1 MNKANFNEIV
11 NDGLNR
17 GKEFLLVKIMEP
29 EAVNPIVTIIHK
41 DMVKKKVSEYMKA
54 TDNNLVFKDTGNK
67 IEDVLATSSLNELK
81 WFVY

>member
-29 EAVNPIVTIIHK
+29 DAVNPMVTVIHK

-54 TDNNLVFKDTGNK
+54 TNNELVFKDTGKK
-67 IEDVLATSSLNELK
+67 IEDALATSNLNELK
-81 WFVY
+81 LFVY

>member
-17 GKEFLLVKIMEP
+17 GKEFLMVKFMEP
-29 EAVNPIVTIIHK
+29 DAVNPMVTVIHK

-54 TDNNLVFKDTGNK
+54 TDNDLVFKDTGDK
-67 IEDVLATSSLNELK
+67 IEDALATSNLNELK

>member
-17 GKEFLLVKIMEP
+17 GKEFLMVKFMEP
-29 EAVNPIVTIIHK
+29 DAVNPIITIIPK
-41 DMVKKKVSEYMKA
+41 DLVKKKVNEYMKA

-67 IEDVLATSSLNELK
+67 IEDVLATSSLNELR
-81 WFVY
+81 WFIY

>member
-1 MNKANFNEIV
+1 MNKANFNEVV

-17 GKEFLLVKIMEP
+17 GKDFLMVKIMEP
-29 EAVNPIVTIIHK
+29 DAVNPIITIIPK
-41 DMVKKKVSEYMKA
+41 DLVKKKVNEYMKA
-54 TDNNLVFKDTGNK
+54 TDNDLVFKDTGNK

>member
-1 MNKANFNEIV
+1 MNKATFNEIV

-29 EAVNPIVTIIHK
+29 DTVNPIVTIIPK
-41 DMVKKKVSEYMKA
+41 ELVKKKVNEYMRA
-54 TDNNLVFKDTGNK
+54 TNNDLVFKDTGYK
-67 IEDVLATSSLNELK
+67 IEDALTTSNLNELN

>member
-29 EAVNPIVTIIHK
+29 DAVNPMVTVIHK

-54 TDNNLVFKDTGNK
+54 TNNDLVFKDTGNK

>member
-1 MNKANFNEIV
+1 MNKASFNEIV

-29 EAVNPIVTIIHK
+29 EAVNPMVTVIHK
-41 DMVKKKVSEYMKA
+41 DMVKKKVNEYMKA
-54 TDNNLVFKDTGNK
+54 TNNDLVFKDTGDK
-67 IEDVLATSSLNELK
+67 IEDVLATSNLNELK

>member
-1 MNKANFNEIV
+1 MNKATFNEIV

-17 GKEFLLVKIMEP
+17 NKEFLMVKIMESDT
-29 EAVNPIVTIIHK
+29 VNPIVMIIPK
-41 DMVKKKVSEYMKA
+41 DLIKKKVNEYMKA
-54 TDNNLVFKDTGNK
+54 TDNDLVFKDTGNK

>member
-29 EAVNPIVTIIHK
+29 DAVNPMVTVIHK
-41 DMVKKKVSEYMKA
+41 DMVKKKVNEYMKA
-54 TDNNLVFKDTGNK
+54 TNNDLVFKDTGNK
-67 IEDVLATSSLNELK
+67 IEDVLATSNLNELK

>member
-29 EAVNPIVTIIHK
+29 EAVNPMVTVIHK

-54 TDNNLVFKDTGNK
+54 TDNDLVFKDTGNK

>member
-17 GKEFLLVKIMEP
+17 GKEFLMVKIMEP
-29 EAVNPIVTIIHK
+29 DAVNPIVTIIPK
-41 DMVKKKVSEYMKA
+41 DLVKKKVNEYMKA
-54 TDNNLVFKDTGNK
+54 TDNDLVFKDTGNK

>member
-17 GKEFLLVKIMEP
+17 GKDFLMVKIMEP
-29 EAVNPIVTIIHK
+29 DAVNPIVTIIPK
-41 DMVKKKVSEYMKA
+41 DLGKKKVNEYMKA
-54 TDNNLVFKDTGNK
+54 TDNDLVFKNTGNK

>member
-17 GKEFLLVKIMEP
+17 GKEFLMVKIMEP
-29 EAVNPIVTIIHK
+29 DAVNPIVTIIPK
-41 DMVKKKVSEYMKA
+41 DLVKKKVNEYMRA
-54 TDNNLVFKDTGNK
+54 TDNDLVFKNTGNK

>member
-29 EAVNPIVTIIHK
+29 DAVNPMVTVIHK

-54 TDNNLVFKDTGNK
+54 TNNDLVFKDTGDK
-67 IEDVLATSSLNELK
+67 IEDVLATSNLNELK

>member
-17 GKEFLLVKIMEP
+17 GKEFLLVKIMESD
-29 EAVNPIVTIIHK
+29 AVNPMVTVIHK

-54 TDNNLVFKDTGNK
+54 TDNDLVFKDTGNK

>member
-29 EAVNPIVTIIHK
+29 DAVNPIITIIPK
-41 DMVKKKVSEYMKA
+41 DLVKKKVNEYMKA
-54 TDNNLVFKDTGNK
+54 TDNDLVFKDTGNK

>member
-17 GKEFLLVKIMEP
+17 GKEFLMVKIMEQD
-29 EAVNPIVTIIHK
+29 AVNPIVTIIPK
-41 DMVKKKVSEYMKA
+41 DLVKKKVNEYMRS
-54 TDNNLVFKDTGNK
+54 TDNDLVFKDTGNK

>member
-1 MNKANFNEIV
+1 MNKATFNEIV

-29 EAVNPIVTIIHK
+29 DTVNPIVTIIPK
-41 DMVKKKVSEYMKA
+41 DLVKKKVNEYMRA
-54 TDNNLVFKDTGNK
+54 TYNDLMFKDTNNK
-67 IEDVLATSSLNELK
+67 IVDALTTSNLNELN

>member
-1 MNKANFNEIV
+1 MNKASFNEIV

-29 EAVNPIVTIIHK
+29 DAVNPIITIIPK
-41 DMVKKKVSEYMKA
+41 DLVKKKVNEYMKA
-54 TDNNLVFKDTGNK
+54 TDNDLVFKDTGNK

>member
-1 MNKANFNEIV
+1 MNKASFNEIV

-29 EAVNPIVTIIHK
+29 EAVNPMVTVIHK
-41 DMVKKKVSEYMKA
+41 DMVKKKVNEYMKA
-54 TDNNLVFKDTGNK
+54 TDNDLVFKDTGNK

>member
-17 GKEFLLVKIMEP
+17 GKEFLMVKIMEP
-29 EAVNPIVTIIHK
+29 DAVNPIVTIIPK
-41 DMVKKKVSEYMKA
+41 DLVKKKVNEYMKA
-54 TDNNLVFKDTGNK
+54 TDNDLVFKNTGNK

>member
-17 GKEFLLVKIMEP
+17 GKEFLLVKIMESD
-29 EAVNPIVTIIHK
+29 AVNPMVTVIHK

-54 TDNNLVFKDTGNK
+54 TNNDLVFKDTGDK
-67 IEDVLATSSLNELK
+67 IEDVLATSNLNELK

>member
-17 GKEFLLVKIMEP
+17 GKDFLMVKIMEP
-29 EAVNPIVTIIHK
+29 DAVNPIVTIIPK
-41 DMVKKKVSEYMKA
+41 DLVKKKVNEYMKA
-54 TDNNLVFKDTGNK
+54 TDNDLVFKNTGNK
-67 IEDVLATSSLNELK
+67 IEDVIATSSLNELK

>member
-17 GKEFLLVKIMEP
+17 GKEFLMVKIMESD
-29 EAVNPIVTIIHK
+29 AVNPIITIIPK
-41 DMVKKKVSEYMKA
+41 DLVKKKVNEYMKA

>member
-17 GKEFLLVKIMEP
+17 GKEFLMVKIMEP
-29 EAVNPIVTIIHK
+29 DAVNPIVTIIPK
-41 DMVKKKVSEYMKA
+41 DLVKKKVNEYMKA

>member
-17 GKEFLLVKIMEP
+17 GKEFLMVKIMEP
-29 EAVNPIVTIIHK
+29 DAVNPIVTIIPK
-41 DMVKKKVSEYMKA
+41 DLVKKKVNEYMRS

>member
-17 GKEFLLVKIMEP
+17 GKEFLMVKIMEP
-29 EAVNPIVTIIHK
+29 DAVNPIVTIIPK
-41 DMVKKKVSEYMKA
+41 YLVKKKVNEYMKA
-54 TDNNLVFKDTGNK
+54 TDNDLVFKNTGNK

>member
-17 GKEFLLVKIMEP
+17 GKDFLMVKIMEP
-29 EAVNPIVTIIHK
+29 DAVNPMVTVIHK

-54 TDNNLVFKDTGNK
+54 TDNDLVFKDTGNK
-67 IEDVLATSSLNELK
+67 IEDVLATSNLNELK

>member
-1 MNKANFNEIV
+1 MNKATFNEIV

-17 GKEFLLVKIMEP
+17 GKEFLMVKIMEP
-29 EAVNPIVTIIHK
+29 DAVNPIVTIIPK
-41 DMVKKKVSEYMKA
+41 DLVKKKVNEYMKA
-54 TDNNLVFKDTGNK
+54 TDNDLVFKDTGNK

>member
-17 GKEFLLVKIMEP
+17 GKEFLMVKIMEP
-29 EAVNPIVTIIHK
+29 DAVNPIVTIIPK
-41 DMVKKKVSEYMKA
+41 DLVKKKVNEYMKA

-67 IEDVLATSSLNELK
+67 IEDAIATSNLNELK

>member
-17 GKEFLLVKIMEP
+17 GKDFLMVKIMEP
-29 EAVNPIVTIIHK
+29 DAVNPIVTIIPK
-41 DMVKKKVSEYMKA
+41 DLVKKKVNEYMKA
-54 TDNNLVFKDTGNK
+54 TDNDLVFKNTGNK

>member
-29 EAVNPIVTIIHK
+29 DAVNPIVTIIPK
-41 DMVKKKVSEYMKA
+41 DLVKKKVNEYMKA
-54 TDNNLVFKDTGNK
+54 TDNDLVFKDTGNK
-67 IEDVLATSSLNELK
+67 IEDALATSNLNELK